1 MALSTEDIQSQFK
14 NLNKK
19 FNDLM
24 NAENYISKD
33 GNVLIILEQML
44 KIIIEKNHILHVE
57 SIINTG
63 LLLTNLHKALA
74 DFENFLVISVENVL
88 DLKDPYSHCM
98 CFSFIPAEGET
109 RLQRYTEE
117 DDTTYMDPIVTFGG
131 VQQMLWPKVNF
142 A

>member
-74 DFENFLVISVENVL
+74 DFENF
-88 DLKDPYSHCM
+88 
-98 CFSFIPAEGET
+98 
-109 RLQRYTEE
+109 
-117 DDTTYMDPIVTFGG
+117 
-131 VQQMLWPKVNF
+131 
-142 A
+142 